1 MMSEGQVLMVIHSK
15 LKSDVLSELPSPLLL
30 NIVTRLKHMASFV
43 LLLREVSDVTLDR
56 SLVRP

>member
-1 MMSEGQVLMVIHSK
+1 MVIHSK
-15 LKSDVLSELPSPLLL
+15 LKSDVFNELPSPLLL